1 MNYSTP
7 GATASATATV
17 CDNLATFGGAPER
30 DELDSRP
37 IWDVDCHHS
46 SDHAL
51 AGSHSKTAAEIFAS
65 SMAAGVIQEIMDLAA
80 EHLTS
85 DGTQLSDEREPL
97 LWGFVNVLH
106 AQMQRLD
113 RTVDRLTPEMRDLQ
127 EAQDGTEIKANE
139 LELLTDRAQNLGDRR
154 DAFELMRDEAAD
166 AYQHI
171 TTNLWRPRH
180 GSHTLADARQY
191 PGQDRGPRLSEGSQE
206 PRDRRPTCRT
216 ARSSRSPAAR
226 PSPTRTPSG
235 PRSTRS
241 ARSTPTWCWCTAT
254 APGVEKI
261 AARWAEARGVAQVVC
276 RPNWNAYGKAAPFRR
291 NDDIINLLPKG
302 LIAFPGSGITANLVD
317 KGAAARGRHPRHG
330 HRRLTSTLHR
340 HHREPATALARTGSP
355 LFLRATTDKQKQ
367 AREARS
373 RGSAPRAKPRT
384 TVTRSRATAL
394 ASAPYPQAG
403 PRGRQQPVRPGRP
416 SARHPARSPRGAV
429 TPRGETSLARY
440 NNNHRATRIATA
452 RACATAPAC
461 GLA

>member
-1 MNYSTP
+1 MTYPTAS
-7 GATASATATV
+7 ASASATATV
-17 CDNLATFGGAPER
+17 CDNLATFGGSPER

-51 AGSHSKTAAEIFAS
+51 AGSHSKSAAEIFAS

-154 DAFELMRDEAAD
+154 DAFELMRDEAANV
-166 AYQHI
+166 YQHI

-180 GSHTLADARQY
+180 GSHTSQTRDNTQAKIEARDYLKARKNREIDAHLPDGTLIAITGGKTVTDADAIWAALDKVRAKY
-191 PGQDRGPRLSEGSQE
+191 PDMVLVHGDG
-206 PRDRRPTCRT
+206 
-216 ARSSRSPAAR
+216 
-226 PSPTRTPSG
+226 
-235 PRSTRS
+235 
-241 ARSTPTWCWCTAT
+241 
-254 APGVEKI
+254 PGVEKI

-276 RPNWNAYGKAAPFRR
+276 RPNWNAHGKAAPFRR
-291 NDDIINLLPKG
+291 NDDIINLMPKG

-317 KGAAARGRHPRHG
+317 KAR
-330 HRRLTSTLHR
+330 
-340 HHREPATALARTGSP
+340 
-355 LFLRATTDKQKQ
+355 
-367 AREARS
+367 
-373 RGSAPRAKPRT
+373 
-384 TVTRSRATAL
+384 
-394 ASAPYPQAG
+394 QAG
-403 PRGRQQPVRPGRP
+403 IPVMD
-416 SARHPARSPRGAV
+416 
-429 TPRGETSLARY
+429 
-440 NNNHRATRIATA
+440 IAA
-452 RACATAPAC
+452 
-461 GLA
+461 